1 MDAQSRYHPDQDQ
14 TDLAETFS
22 DALADLLPIARLHD
36 APMETDTIRE
46 QLTDLGL
53 FSITRSEAEGGSGL
67 GIVEECLIATTLGRQ
82 LVAPGIIATLGAQS
96 LPGLPMG
103 ARVATACYEGGQ
115 RVAIDPQGADLLL
128 LLRRE
133 DGPQLLPMEGLEF
146 QPVETELWLSGLY
159 SVTGSPTPLAEGD
172 TRTLLRLRL
181 IDAAVLAG
189 LAHAAQDMGVA
200 YAQVREQFGRPIGS
214 FQAVKHSCA
223 NMAIATRSARDQ
235 VSFAAVALD
244 AGRPDAALQ
253 VESALFVAIDAA
265 LDNAG
270 RNIQIH
276 GGMGFSD
283 EADAHLVLKRA
294 RTFAAIAGGA
304 EKALD
309 RIAALPSPFLDG

>member
-14 TDLAETFS
+14 TDLAEAFS

-36 APMETDTIRE
+36 APMETDAIRE

-82 LVAPGIIATLGAQS
+82 LVAPGIIATLGAQV

-103 ARVATACYEGGQ
+103 ARVATACYEGGR
-115 RVAIDPQGADLLL
+115 RVAVDPHGADML
-128 LLRRE
+128 LLRGE
-133 DGPQLLPMEGLEF
+133 DGPQLLPTAGLEF

-159 SVTGSPTPLAEGD
+159 SVTGSPAPLAEGNALM
-172 TRTLLRLRL
+172 LLRLRL

-223 NMAIATRSARDQ
+223 NMAIAARSARDQ

-253 VESALFVAIDAA
+253 VESALFVAIGAA

-304 EKALD
+304 EKALE
-309 RIAALPSPFLDG
+309 RIAALRSPFLNG